1 LLVRTGATVKNR
13 TSWVDRDGFSP
24 LCFRHADGAN
34 GNELWVADEEFG
46 ERHLL
51 KDIKPGAA
59 SSDPTELTQL
69 GAGKAV
75 FVADDGIYGRELWIT
90 DGTGPGTRMLRDIGT
105 GDGTFGPTNLVPTG
119 DGRVF
124 FTANDGA
131 HGSELWVSD
140 GTMEGTQRLTDG
152 VLGATGSSPD
162 AVMGLGN
169 GKWLFTALGADG
181 ARDLWVTDGTAGG
194 TTVIRAVE
202 AGERLELLDITVS
215 SDGGVAM
222 VHTNKGSFT
231 TDGTEGGTSGLVAHV
246 ANIDY
251 HAVEGGRWIF
261 ADLDRTDVSAREYSL
276 FSTDG
281 TAKGTVKILDPRE
294 QLIGGTSGGEAKLT
308 DLGNG
313 KVIIQG
319 DGGLWV
325 TDGTREGTHSIGDGI
340 LTSRGATD
348 FVSLGDGRALFLNQ
362 DRIGL
367 SSPVTKADLWVTDGT
382 REGTFQIADSHSWNA
397 GSLPDKVN
405 VLDDGSVVFSAPSMD
420 GNPNA
425 VWHVNMW
432 AGGLER
438 LEGVSNWAGDY
449 QPTRVVGLDV
459 PDPVS
464 TILLSDIAA
473 GQGGFKIIGE
483 EAGDY
488 AGRSLAAIG
497 DLNGDGLTDL
507 LVGADYNGV
516 TNNSG
521 AAYVVYG
528 KTGGAAVDLSD
539 VAAGQGGFKII
550 GEAEGSFASYAGRS
564 VAAAGD
570 VNGDGVADLLIGS
583 PGNSGGGNTAGAA
596 YVVFGGAG
604 GAAVALDAVAVGN
617 GGFKI
622 IGETAGDGAGD
633 TVSALGDVNGDGLND
648 LIVGALQD
656 STGGTFAGAAYVVF
670 GKAVNGT
677 VDLHDVAAGQ
687 GGFKI
692 IGEALYNGVGNS
704 ASAAGD
710 VNGDGLADLIVG
722 AGSNSP
728 GGAAYVVF
736 GKTGH
741 EAVNLDDIAA
751 GRGGFKIIGEAS
763 GDNAGRSVSSAG
775 DVNGDGLTDLL
786 VGASGND
793 AAGRLSGASYLVF
806 GKADGGAVNLSAVAD
821 GAGGFKITGEA
832 VDDRAGEAVSAAG
845 DVNGDGF
852 ADLMVGARL
861 QDANGYDS
869 GAAYVIYG
877 SSDWHI

>member
-1 LLVRTGATVKNR
+1 MASRRYVFV
-13 TSWVDRDGFSP
+13 S
-24 LCFRHADGAN
+24 ADGAN

-281 TAKGTVKILDPRE
+281 TAKGTVKIPDPRE

-528 KTGGAAVDLSD
+528 KAGGETINLDA

-550 GEAEGSFASYAGRS
+550 G
-564 VAAAGD
+564 
-570 VNGDGVADLLIGS
+570 
-583 PGNSGGGNTAGAA
+583 GA
-596 YVVFGGAG
+596 
-604 GAAVALDAVAVGN
+604 
-617 GGFKI
+617 
-622 IGETAGDGAGD
+622 GETAG
-633 TVSALGDVNGDGLND
+633 TSVSGLGDVNGDGLND

-670 GKAVNGT
+670 GKSVNGT
-677 VDLHDVAAGQ
+677 VDLRDVAAGQ

-806 GKADGGAVNLSAVAD
+806 GKADG
-821 GAGGFKITGEA
+821 
-832 VDDRAGEAVSAAG
+832 R
-845 DVNGDGF
+845 
-852 ADLMVGARL
+852 
-861 QDANGYDS
+861 
-869 GAAYVIYG
+869 
-877 SSDWHI
+877 